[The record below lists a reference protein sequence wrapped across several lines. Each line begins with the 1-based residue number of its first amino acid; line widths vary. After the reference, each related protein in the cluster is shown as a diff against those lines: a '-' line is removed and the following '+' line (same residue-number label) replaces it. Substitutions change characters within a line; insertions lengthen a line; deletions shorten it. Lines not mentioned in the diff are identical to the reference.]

1 MTPTR
6 PREYLTPMAASPD
19 PEKVRVLLT
28 DPRQTAADHD
38 RHGDLFLKE
47 GRPNIAMMFYERS
60 GSKDRIQ
67 QVLTQAVDAGDT
79 FLVEWVFKVR
89 PELVDA
95 SYWSR
100 TGEAALRAKK
110 FAFARDA
117 FQRAGDETKVME
129 ARKSLDQALG
139 T

>member
-1 MTPTR
+1 
-6 PREYLTPMAASPD
+6 MAAAPD
-19 PEKVRVLLT
+19 PERVRVLLT

-38 RHGDLFLKE
+38 RHGDLFFQD

-60 GSKDRIQ
+60 GSKDRMQ
-67 QVLTQAVDAGDT
+67 KVLAQAVAAGDT
-79 FLVEWVFKVR
+79 FLVEWVFKLR
-89 PELVDA
+89 PELLDA
-95 SYWSR
+95 SSWSR
-100 TGEAALRAKK
+100 TGEAALRASK

-129 ARKSLDQALG
+129 AKKSLDQALG

>member
-1 MTPTR
+1 
-6 PREYLTPMAASPD
+6 MAAPPT

-38 RHGDLFLKE
+38 RHGDLFLAD

-60 GSKDRIQ
+60 GSKDRLAK
-67 QVLTQAVDAGDT
+67 VLAKAVEAGDT
-79 FLVEWVFKVR
+79 FLVEWIFKAR

-95 SYWSR
+95 GVWVK
-100 TGEAALRAKK
+100 TGESAFRAKK

-117 FQRAGDETKVME
+117 FQRAGDETRVLE
-129 ARKSLDQALG
+129 ASKALEQALG
-139 T
+139 N

>member
-1 MTPTR
+1 MT
-6 PREYLTPMAASPD
+6 ASPS

-28 DPRQTAADHD
+28 DPRQTPADHD
-38 RHGDLFLKE
+38 RNGDLFLAE

-60 GSKDRIQ
+60 GSKDRIEK
-67 QVLTQAVDAGDT
+67 VFRLAVEGGDT

-95 SYWSR
+95 SAWAR
-100 TGEAALRAKK
+100 TGESALREKK

-117 FQRAGDETKVME
+117 FQRAGDETRVIE
-129 ARKSLDQALG
+129 AKKGLDQALG
-139 T
+139 S

>member
-1 MTPTR
+1 MAATPT
-6 PREYLTPMAASPD
+6 

-38 RHGDLFLKE
+38 RNGDLFAAE
-47 GRPNIAMMFYERS
+47 GRLNIAMMFYERS
-60 GSKDRIQ
+60 GSKDRIEK
-67 QVLTQAVDAGDT
+67 VLRQAVDGGDT

-95 SYWSR
+95 SAWTR
-100 TGEAALRAKK
+100 TGEAALKAKK

-117 FQRAGDETKVME
+117 FQRAGD
-129 ARKSLDQALG
+129 
-139 T
+139 

>member
-1 MTPTR
+1 
-6 PREYLTPMAASPD
+6 MAMSPG

-28 DPRQTAADHD
+28 DPRQTPADHD
-38 RHGDLFLKE
+38 RNGDFFLGE

-60 GSKDRIQ
+60 GSKDRIEK
-67 QVLTQAVDAGDT
+67 VLKQAVEGGDT

-89 PELVDA
+89 PELVTADA
-95 SYWSR
+95 WGR

-110 FAFARDA
+110 YAFARDA
-117 FQRAGDETKVME
+117 FQRAGDETRVLE
-129 ARKSLDQALG
+129 AKKGLDQALG